1 MKRFVLLALF
11 ALSLSAQTVTS
22 PPAPPPRPKLAG
34 SMVGYVDDAIVGSQV
49 RLRFEAAFHNDVPD
63 RAEFFYAKC
72 GCYRFTSDGSKD
84 NNAPGPG
91 PGAANNIQFQQLYL
105 QTEYAPGGRFSV
117 FAELPFRWLQP
128 QSFYDLK
135 LTGLTGFTENGAPG
149 GRSLENLSGLGDLRA
164 GVKVA
169 LAESS
174 DRALTLQVRAYF
186 PTANEQHGLGT
197 GHYSIEPS
205 LLYYRKLSERTTIE
219 AQVGD
224 WHPTGGSAG
233 NPTIGSKKFSG
244 DVVFYGAGVSREV
257 YAGARMR
264 IAPVAELF
272 GWHVVSGFQTGPANP
287 KAGGIDIVNL
297 KAGARL
303 ILDEHNSFYGGVGR
317 ALTGAVWYR
326 SIARIEYRYSY

>member
-1 MKRFVLLALF
+1 MKRFALLAIF
-11 ALSLSAQTVTS
+11 ALSLSAQTVTP
-22 PPAPPPRPKLAG
+22 PPAPPPRPKIAG

-49 RLRFEAAFHNDVPD
+49 RIRFEAGFHNDVPD

-72 GCYRFTSDGSKD
+72 GCFKLLPDSDTDKD

-91 PGAANNIQFQQLYL
+91 PGAANNIRFQQLYL
-105 QTEYAPGGRFSV
+105 QTEYAPSGRFSV

-128 QSFYDLK
+128 QSF
-135 LTGLTGFTENGAPG
+135 TGIDRFTENGARG
-149 GRSLENLSGLGDLRA
+149 GRSLENPSGLGDLRA
-164 GVKVA
+164 GVKAA

-205 LLYYRKLSERTTIE
+205 LLYYRKLTERTTIE
-219 AQVGD
+219 AQGGD
-224 WHPTGGSAG
+224 WHSTGGSAG
-233 NPTIGSKKFSG
+233 RPTNGSKKFSG
-244 DVVFYGAGVSREV
+244 DVVFYGAGVSHEV
-257 YAGARMR
+257 YAGAPMR

-272 GWHVVSGFQTGPANP
+272 GWHVVSGFQTGQA
-287 KAGGIDIVNL
+287 KKGAGGIDIVNL
-297 KAGARL
+297 KVGARL
-303 ILDEHNSFYGGVGR
+303 IFDEHNSFYGGIGR

-326 SIARIEYRYSY
+326 DLARIEYRYSY

>member
-1 MKRFVLLALF
+1 MKRFALLAIF
-11 ALSLSAQTVTS
+11 ALSLSAQTVTP
-22 PPAPPPRPKLAG
+22 PPAPPPRPKIAG

-49 RLRFEAAFHNDVPD
+49 RIRFEAGFHNDEPD
-63 RAEFFYAKC
+63 RSEFFYAKC
-72 GCYRFTSDGSKD
+72 ACFKLPPDSPDRD

-91 PGAANNIQFQQLYL
+91 PGAANNIRFQQLYV

-128 QSFYDLK
+128 QSF
-135 LTGLTGFTENGAPG
+135 TGIDRFTENGARG
-149 GRSLENLSGLGDLRA
+149 GRSLENPSGLGDLRA

-197 GHYSIEPS
+197 GHSSIEPS

-219 AQVGD
+219 AQGGD

-233 NPTIGSKKFSG
+233 RPTAGSKKFSG
-244 DVVFYGAGVSREV
+244 DVVFYGAGVSHEV

-272 GWHVVSGFQTGPANP
+272 GWHVVSGFQTGPP
-287 KAGGIDIVNL
+287 SDAGGIDIVNL

-303 ILDEHNSFYGGVGR
+303 ILDEHNSFYGGIGR